1 MIFKTTRLIFNQSSA
16 RIAELFT
23 GLYPPLI
30 YYCTKFVPTTIFLF
44 LLSLAIYLILNS
56 RDRVLIHYLFAG
68 VITGITILCDPV
80 AIAIYPA
87 IFFWFLIN
95 KKINF
100 FRMVLIIISSLVVLV
115 PWTMRNYNIHKRIIP
130 VTTQFAVNL
139 WIGNNPNATGTDYYK
154 IRSFEKEDYV
164 LMTQTLPSNIRD
176 SLSRTSEIE
185 SMNFYLNESL
195 EFIKKEPLK
204 FISLLL
210 KKFYYYFWFAPSS
223 DYSSKDLEQFRIL
236 FYIIYL
242 PLLITGIAGILLS
255 IKDRKDVL
263 LILLCIFFISFI
275 YIFTH
280 VGLIRYR
287 LPLELY
293 LLIFSAY
300 FVKSLRR

>member
-1 MIFKTTRLIFNQSSA
+1 
-16 RIAELFT
+16 
-23 GLYPPLI
+23 
-30 YYCTKFVPTTIFLF
+30 VPTTIFLF